1 MKNTIIII
9 LISFKS
15 FSQSFIIEPQGINS
29 KSNDTLKQLEITN
42 CGGTAKIKTGT
53 AGGIASMPSIPNSN
67 TPILRLEGGGYN
79 GNQFVVGANINF
91 VATENWNNLS
101 RGTNINFKTKANN
114 NGTNQDRMTLN
125 KFGDLGIGTTDP
137 KAKLHVFEGAS
148 GRIIP
153 FTTTA
158 IIESNQSA
166 AITLSDN
173 NLFKEAD
180 LSLKMKNINISNL
193 EISKRR
199 DYLGISYAFQ
209 LFDDGTKNCVS
220 FGINAPC
227 RAKLTLGKD
236 LALKKTA
243 YLSGTANFTNFDR
256 QAASRILVT
265 GLSSD
270 MTGIA
275 NGFEGLLMY
284 ISVDQGTTLRIF
296 NENSN
301 SLPQNRIITHTGGTV
316 AITSS
321 GGGATLLYDGV
332 AQRWRIIG
340 IAQ

>member
-42 CGGTAKIKTGT
+42 YGGTAKIKAGT
-53 AGGIASMPSIPNSN
+53 AGGIASMPSIPNANS
-67 TPILRLEGGGYN
+67 TLLRLEGGGYN

-91 VATENWNNLS
+91 IATENWNNLS

-114 NGTNQDRMTLN
+114 NGTNQERLTLN
-125 KFGDLGIGTTDP
+125 KSGDLGIGTTDP

-148 GRIIP
+148 GRTIP
-153 FTTTA
+153 FTPTA

-166 AITLSDN
+166 TITISDN
-173 NLFKEAD
+173 NFFKEAKFA
-180 LSLKMKNINISNL
+180 LRMKNLAIIDH
-193 EISKRR
+193 EISKN
-199 DYLGISYAFQ
+199 
-209 LFDDGTKNCVS
+209 DDILRVSNGFILREFNNKNCVI
-220 FGINAPC
+220 FGDNTTC
-227 RAKLTLGKD
+227 GTRLMLQKD

-243 YLSGTANFTNFDR
+243 YLSGTVNFTNFDR
-256 QAASRILVT
+256 QGSSRILVT
-265 GLSSD
+265 GVGSD
-270 MTGIA
+270 ITGIA

-284 ISVDQGTTLRIF
+284 ISVDQGCTLRIF

-316 AITSS
+316 AITAS
-321 GGGATLLYDGV
+321 GGGATLMYDGV